1 MTVLK
6 KTSYPSSSYSYF
18 FLILFVLGLIPVA
31 LFAQSEAGQI
41 ANRRAQLEQNLVEL
55 ERQIDVQRDI
65 VEVKQKQTQ
74 SLERDVDIL
83 NAEIRKSELSIQARN
98 ISISNLT
105 RDIGGKESTINS
117 LTAKVR
123 REKTSLAQLLRKRD
137 EIDSLSLVEMIL
149 GNKNLSEFF
158 EDLDA
163 FSQVEEALQASF
175 IEIAD
180 TKVQT
185 RKQKESLEGTRVDE
199 RALRNIQQ
207 FEKGRIEVKK
217 EEKNEILDV
226 SKGQEELYQ
235 KILRSQERSATQIR
249 AELFTLRGSAAIPF
263 GKALELANNAA
274 KLANIRP
281 ALILGVIAEESN
293 LGENVGTGNWRTDMH
308 PERDRPPFQLITAEL
323 GLDPDLMP
331 VSKKPWYGWGGAM
344 GPAQFIPSTW
354 ILYKDQVG
362 KLTGNKP
369 PNPWDPLD
377 AFTASAILLRDNG
390 ADKGGYANER
400 LAALRYFAGWKN
412 ATKSSYA
419 FYGDEVMGLTAKY
432 QKQIDILER
441 N

>member
-1 MTVLK
+1 M
-6 KTSYPSSSYSYF
+6 
-18 FLILFVLGLIPVA
+18 GLIPVA